1 VNELFPSD
9 IHSFCVG
16 IKLSMARCVETIN
29 VLVYPFLIGNLN
41 PYGTFFFYAGTSLVV
56 MLWELFTI
64 FNILISALPRL
75 KRNYHPQ
82 LQIRLILIYL
92 RNLTFCIYYKIPIDE
107 EKLVNYL
114 NLFKILP
121 TA

>member
-9 IHSFCVG
+9 IHSLGVG

-64 FNILISALPRL
+64 PDSVVSALTRL
-75 KRNYHPQ
+75 K
-82 LQIRLILIYL
+82 
-92 RNLTFCIYYKIPIDE
+92 
-107 EKLVNYL
+107 
-114 NLFKILP
+114 
-121 TA
+121 